1 MMNIQWQNQ
10 VILVTGA
17 SGGIG
22 HAVAKAFDE
31 KGAHLILTGRD
42 ELKLKQLQQSLK
54 HQHTIVAA
62 DISHHVGREK
72 LIHIC
77 ERLPVSMLINNA
89 GTTHVGEF
97 TSAPI
102 ELSLIHI

>member
-1 MMNIQWQNQ
+1 MNIQWQNQ

-62 DISHHVGREK
+62 AEDAKSFMQRESQKDQKQQSNKSTQTLLRRQEQEKNKREK
-72 LIHIC
+72 
-77 ERLPVSMLINNA
+77 
-89 GTTHVGEF
+89 
-97 TSAPI
+97 
-102 ELSLIHI
+102 